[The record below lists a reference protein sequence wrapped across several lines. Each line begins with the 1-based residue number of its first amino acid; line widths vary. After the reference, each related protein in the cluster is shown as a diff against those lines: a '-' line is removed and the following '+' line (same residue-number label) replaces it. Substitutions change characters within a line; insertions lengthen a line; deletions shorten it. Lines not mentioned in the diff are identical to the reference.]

1 MIATIFME
9 MTRLTLSASGERRV
23 FVDIQLFLQMNPTGK
38 NKISAVN

>member
-1 MIATIFME
+1 MIATIFMA
-9 MTRLTLSASGERRV
+9 MTRLTPSVSGGRRV